1 MKRIIVLLVYSS
13 LLTIGCTPGN
23 KISSAATPA
32 EIETAVQSGHWV
44 FSAQRATGDVG
55 RSRQLTTDYTV
66 AVRGDSMIS
75 YLPYFGRAY
84 AGSAGLETKSVL
96 DFRSVDFTLSK
107 EINKK
112 GATVIIIKPAD
123 YTDVQSYTFTI
134 FSNGRADLNVLL
146 TSRSPITFSG
156 SVSPR
161 Q

>member
-1 MKRIIVLLVYSS
+1 MKRIIVLVVCFS
-13 LLTIGCTPGN
+13 LLHISCTSGN

-32 EIETAVQSGHWV
+32 EIETAIQSDHWI
-44 FSAQRATGDVG
+44 FSAQRATGDAG

-66 AVRGDSMIS
+66 ALRGDTMVS

-96 DFRSVDFTLSK
+96 DFTSVDCKLNK

-123 YTDVQSYTFTI
+123 YSDVQSYTFTI

-146 TSRSPITFSG
+146 TSRSPISFSG
-156 SVSPR
+156 SISPR
-161 Q
+161 K